1 MKKTAKNVLGLFF
14 CILMI
19 SMCTGTIPAFAASSG
34 MIHIQLEDL
43 DSDSSDKKGVSFELY
58 CVGTVGDSGEPVFDT
73 KYNITAYP
81 KTAEETEQVIQQIS
95 TALDIDAQETAVTD
109 GKRRGRFPRS
119 GRWHILHQSSQCKR
133 LRHSGASF
141 GTSPVFQCRNRCRQS
156 VRV

>member
-19 SMCTGTIPAFAASSG
+19 SMCTGTSPAFAASSG

-109 GKRRGRFPRS
+109 ETERPFSAVWQMAYITSKQSMQKATAQWSQFWYISRFPVPE
-119 GRWHILHQSSQCKR
+119 
-133 LRHSGASF
+133 
-141 GTSPVFQCRNRCRQS
+141 PVQA
-156 VRV
+156 VG

>member
-95 TALDIDAQETAVTD
+95 TALDIDA
-109 GKRRGRFPRS
+109 
-119 GRWHILHQSSQCKR
+119 
-133 LRHSGASF
+133 
-141 GTSPVFQCRNRCRQS
+141 
-156 VRV
+156 

>member
-81 KTAEETEQVIQQIS
+81 KTAEETEQVIQILTDRMKHAADLKVS
-95 TALDIDAQETAVTD
+95 LEVEAHTGDNWLDA
-109 GKRRGRFPRS
+109 K
-119 GRWHILHQSSQCKR
+119 
-133 LRHSGASF
+133 
-141 GTSPVFQCRNRCRQS
+141 
-156 VRV
+156 